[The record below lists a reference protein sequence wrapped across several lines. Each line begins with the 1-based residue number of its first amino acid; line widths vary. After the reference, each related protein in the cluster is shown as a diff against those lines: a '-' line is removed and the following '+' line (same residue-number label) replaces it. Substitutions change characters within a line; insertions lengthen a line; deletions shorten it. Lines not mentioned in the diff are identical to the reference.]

1 MAVSIQIGD
10 LRCHIL
16 SDGAHHADG
25 GGFFGLIPR
34 VLWQRVIQPDAN
46 NYVPAA
52 DRSLLIESP
61 QGLILV
67 DTGFG
72 DKLDAKARGH
82 AGLEMRNQRLV
93 GDLHNAGFAPEQV
106 DVVVL
111 THFHGDH
118 VGGATWRD
126 DEGALHPTFPNARHV
141 GQMVDYLDAMQP
153 NERTAA
159 TYLRDNW
166 APLQDGGLLEL
177 VEGEQEIAPGVRTQ
191 LAPGHTAALQ
201 VVWVESR
208 GETLLFLGDAASW
221 GAHLE
226 RLAWVPS
233 FDILPMVSI
242 ETKRALRQEALERNA
257 LLLFQHDPHLVT
269 ARLAAGDKGIALLP
283 EITA

>member
-1 MAVSIQIGD
+1 MPYSLQVGE

-16 SDGAHHADG
+16 GDGRHHADG

-34 VLWQRVIQPDAN
+34 VLWQRVIQPDAS
-46 NYVPAA
+46 NYIPAA

-61 QGLILV
+61 DGLILV

-72 DKLDAKARGH
+72 DKQDAKARAH
-82 AGLEMRNQRLV
+82 AGLEARNERLV
-93 GDLHNAGFAPEQV
+93 GELREVGFAPA
-106 DVVVL
+106 DVAIVVL

-118 VGGATWRD
+118 IGGATYRD
-126 DEGALHPTFPNARHV
+126 AAGVLRPTFPNARHI
-141 GQMVDYLDAMQP
+141 GQAVDFDDARHP

-159 TYLRDNW
+159 TYHRENW
-166 APLQDGGLLEL
+166 EPLQEAGLLEL
-177 VEGEQEIAPGVRTQ
+177 VTGDQVIAPGVRTQ

-208 GETLLFLGDAASW
+208 GESLLFLGDAASW

-233 FDILPMVSI
+233 FDILPMTSI
-242 ETKRALRQEALERNA
+242 ETKRSLRQQAMERNA
-257 LLLFQHDPHLVT
+257 LLLFQHDRHIVT
-269 ARLAAGDKGIALLP
+269 ARLAQGEKGPVLAS
-283 EITA
+283 EITE